1 MTRRSHHSTLIIM
14 LLVGSLLAGSCAAVK
29 NNSSAGR
36 KLAEM
41 PGTARSRG
49 QVSRPARLGEKRR
62 AAQKLESPTTPETTQ
77 AKQDNPQAK
86 PQDSTVKPSQK
97 ASEIIAYAKKYAG
110 TRYKYG
116 GNTPAGF
123 DCSGYLEFVFGHYS
137 VFLPRTTSEQY
148 GQSKRITID
157 EIRPGDL
164 AFFNGR
170 SIGSTVGHVALIT
183 EVSPSRKGTF
193 KMIHATVSG
202 GVMIDSYPDGG
213 YYSSRLI
220 GFGRVLDY

>member
-1 MTRRSHHSTLIIM
+1 MRGHSHLSC
-14 LLVGSLLAGSCAAVK
+14 LLVVLITGSLLISSCAAVK

-41 PGTARSRG
+41 PGTARSQGRI
-49 QVSRPARLGEKRR
+49 SRPARLGERR
-62 AAQKLESPTTPETTQ
+62 SEARKIDSPAIPEKPKAEPQASTQTKPETTSVK
-77 AKQDNPQAK
+77 A
-86 PQDSTVKPSQK
+86 STR
-97 ASEIIAYAKKYAG
+97 ASEIIAYAKKYLG

-123 DCSGYLEFVFGHYS
+123 DCSGYLGYVFGHYS
-137 VFLPRTTSEQY
+137 IYLPRSSSEQY
-148 GQSKRITID
+148 EQSQRITID

-170 SIGSTVGHVALIT
+170 SIGSNVGHVALII
-183 EVSPSRKGTF
+183 EVSSVRNGKF
-193 KMIHATVSG
+193 KMIHATVNG

-213 YYSSRLI
+213 YYTSRLI
-220 GFGRVLDY
+220 GFGRVLN

>member
-1 MTRRSHHSTLIIM
+1 M
-14 LLVGSLLAGSCAAVK
+14 LLAGSLLAGSCAAVK

-49 QVSRPARLGEKRR
+49 EVSRPARLGERRR
-62 AAQKLESPTTPETTQ
+62 AAQKIASPTTPETTQ
-77 AKQDNPQAK
+77 AKQDSPQAK
-86 PQDSTVKPSQK
+86 PDGPKTKPDATSVKPSQK
-97 ASEIIAYAKKYAG
+97 AAEIIAYAKRFSG

-148 GQSKRITID
+148 EQSKRITID

-164 AFFNGR
+164 VFFNGR
-170 SIGSTVGHVALIT
+170 SIGSNVGHVSLIT
-183 EVSPSRKGTF
+183 EVSPVKKGSF
-193 KMIHATVSG
+193 KMIHATVNG